1 MRFTQR
7 ALATLT
13 LVVGLFVSGSAGAQQ
28 GPLKTQD
35 LGNGIYVIFGPGGN
49 IGASV
54 GEDGVILIDDKF
66 DRLSSFLIATI
77 GEITDK
83 PIRFLINTHWHGDHT
98 GANQALSKVG
108 AVIVAHDNV
117 RERLS
122 TDQVQELFS
131 RTIPASPEAALPVIT
146 FDQQITFH
154 INGDTARVYHVPNAH
169 TDGDSIIYFETA
181 NVIHMGD
188 LYFAGRYPFLD
199 VDSGGG
205 ITGLV
210 AGLDQALSMIN
221 DQTQVISGHGG
232 VTTKEEL
239 QAYRDVA
246 KAVYDR
252 LREMIGTGRSLEEI
266 LEAKITA
273 AFDEKWGN
281 GYQGLNDPVS
291 FVSLAYRSLT
301 GKAE

>member
-7 ALATLT
+7 ALTTLT

-66 DRLSSFLIATI
+66 DRLSSFLIAAI

-154 INGDTARVYHVPNAH
+154 INGHTARVYHVPNAH

-181 NVIHMGD
+181 NVVHMGD
-188 LYFAGRYPFLD
+188 LYFAGAYPFVD
-199 VDSGGG
+199 IDSGGG
-205 ITGLV
+205 TSGLL
-210 AGLDQALSMIN
+210 AGLDLVLSMIN
-221 DQTQVISGHGG
+221 DETQVISGHGG
-232 VTTKEEL
+232 VTGKAEL
-239 QAYRDVA
+239 RDYRDV
-246 KAVYDR
+246 VLELHNR
-252 LREMIGTGRSLEEI
+252 LVEMIADGKSLEEV
-266 LEAKITA
+266 LEAKITSD
-273 AFDEKWGN
+273 FDEVWGN
-281 GYQGLNDPVS
+281 GFQGYNDPVS
-291 FVSLAYRSLT
+291 FVTYAYHGLT
-301 GKAE
+301 SEQD